1 MSKRRRNRTVNIS
14 NTIDQLDNKVDDIEV
29 EEEETLVESESVVEE
44 PVPVAQE
51 VETVNIPTNSPKQS
65 KYNLEAIIEELDGI
79 LPKRALDEWTLRAL
93 MDYKDHGIQVE
104 LSKRNNYKYSRK
116 RPVKV
121 SEWSVDELMDWME
134 GNVVPHRSTRE
145 EDLWDEI
152 YLRWKIPSD
161 YTEEATKEFI
171 FNNVVPEATDKGI
184 LIEDRRRNKSSLLDL
199 TYPELCSIYLDEV
212 PSTFSKTEVKDR
224 LKTITRTISEEQF
237 EKVIN
242 RFKEGNKN
250 MTTLT
255 DQMIG
260 VLEARK
266 ELYIKYG
273 DRVTDDKLANNTKA
287 IYNNLR
293 RVMKADYAEF
303 SEAWR
308 SLLKYVDNNY
318 NLMFNPSQIRR
329 GWFMV
334 ELSQANVAV
343 LDRLLTLIVGTRN
356 AATRRND
363 VKMFNMD
370 HILELILNSKER
382 ENMIGFYQE

>member
-1 MSKRRRNRTVNIS
+1 MSKRRRNRVSSNIPDATKVN
-14 NTIDQLDNKVDDIEV
+14 DQEEIV
-29 EEEETLVESESVVEE
+29 EESTATSEDVHESPTGSTSESVAEVQVE
-44 PVPVAQE
+44 
-51 VETVNIPTNSPKQS
+51 PKRS
-65 KYNLEAIIEELDGI
+65 KHNLEAIIEELTGI
-79 LPKRALDEWTLRAL
+79 LPQRALDEWTLRAL
-93 MDYKDHGIQVE
+93 LDYKDHGIRVE

-116 RPVKV
+116 RAVKV
-121 SEWSVDELMDWME
+121 SDWSTDELLDWME
-134 GNVVPHRSTRE
+134 GDVVPHRSTRT

-161 YTEEATKEFI
+161 YTEEAAKAFI
-171 FNNVVPEATDKGI
+171 LDNVVPETTDKGI
-184 LIEDRRRNKSSLLDL
+184 LIEDRRREKTSLLDL

-212 PSTFSKTEVKDR
+212 SSSFSKTEVKER

-260 VLEARK
+260 VLESRK

-318 NLMFNPSQIRR
+318 SLLFNPSQIRR
-329 GWFMV
+329 GWYMV

-356 AATRRND
+356 ASTRRSD
-363 VKMFNMD
+363 IKMYNMD
-370 HILELILNSKER
+370 HILELVINSKER

>member
-1 MSKRRRNRTVNIS
+1 MSKRRRNRANS
-14 NTIDQLDNKVDDIEV
+14 NTPDATKVNDQEEIV
-29 EEEETLVESESVVEE
+29 EESTTTSEDVHESPTGSTSESSEE
-44 PVPVAQE
+44 VQVG
-51 VETVNIPTNSPKQS
+51 S
-65 KYNLEAIIEELDGI
+65 KRSKHNLEAIIEGLTGI
-79 LPKRALDEWTLRAL
+79 LPQRALDEWTLRAL
-93 MDYKDHGIQVE
+93 LDYKDHGIRVE

-116 RPVKV
+116 RAVKV
-121 SEWSVDELMDWME
+121 SDWSTDELLDWME
-134 GNVVPHRSTRE
+134 GDVVPHRSTRT

-161 YTEEATKEFI
+161 YTEEAAKAFI
-171 FNNVVPEATDKGI
+171 LDNVVPETTDKGI
-184 LIEDRRRNKSSLLDL
+184 LIEDRRREKTSLLDL

-212 PSTFSKTEVKDR
+212 SSSFSKTEVKER

-260 VLEARK
+260 VLESRK

-318 NLMFNPSQIRR
+318 SLMFNPSQIRR
-329 GWFMV
+329 GWYMV

-356 AATRRND
+356 ASTRRSD
-363 VKMFNMD
+363 IKMYNMD
-370 HILELILNSKER
+370 HILELVINSKER